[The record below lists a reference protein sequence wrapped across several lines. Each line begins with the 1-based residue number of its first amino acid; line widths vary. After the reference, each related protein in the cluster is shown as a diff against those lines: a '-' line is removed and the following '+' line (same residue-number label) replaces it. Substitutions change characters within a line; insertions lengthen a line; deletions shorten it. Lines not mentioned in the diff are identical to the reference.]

1 MKEPAALSH
10 FRQRLSWDDLDKDA
24 IRKLIR
30 LAAEEDLHG
39 KGLKNEAAQTG
50 DQTTISM
57 GVSGQGT
64 AAIVA
69 REPLVACG
77 LPMIP
82 LILEEFEVEDAAV
95 ENSKSDGDEVE
106 VGQTLAFIS
115 GAAVGLLAAE
125 RTLLNF
131 IQRLSGVAT
140 ASKAFVKALSETKTD
155 LLDTRKT
162 TPGYRALEKY
172 ATATGGFFNHRYGL
186 NDRILVKDNHLAA
199 NRATKGKKLAESV
212 ARLKGT
218 GPSLLVEV
226 EVDCSEQIAPVLS
239 AGVDAIL
246 LDNFSVEEVAEAVEE
261 IQGRA
266 VVEASGGIKLESAR
280 QYADASPHFLSTG
293 APVHNSSWMDLSLDW
308 TNR

>member
-1 MKEPAALSH
+1 EPAALSH

-24 IRKLIR
+24 IRKLVR
-30 LAAEEDLHG
+30 LAADEDLHG
-39 KGLKNEAAQTG
+39 KGLKNEATQTG

-57 GVSGQGT
+57 GVSGLGT

-82 LILEEFEVEDAAV
+82 LILEEFEVENAAV

-106 VGQTLAFIS
+106 VGETLAFIS
-115 GAAVGLLAAE
+115 GAAVGLLTAE

-140 ASKAFVKALSETKTD
+140 ASKAFVKALSGTKTD

-162 TPGYRALEKY
+162 TPGHRALEKY

-218 GPSLLVEV
+218 GANLLVEV

-261 IQGRA
+261 IEDRA
-266 VVEASGGIKLESAR
+266 VVEASGGITL
-280 QYADASPHFLSTG
+280 
-293 APVHNSSWMDLSLDW
+293 
-308 TNR
+308 

>member
-10 FRQRLSWDDLDKDA
+10 FRQRLSWDDLDQDA
-24 IRKLIR
+24 IRKLVR

-39 KGLKNEAAQTG
+39 KGLKKEAAQTG

-82 LILEEFEVEDAAV
+82 LILEEFEVENAAV

-106 VGQTLAFIS
+106 TGETLAFIS
-115 GAAVGLLAAE
+115 GAAVGLLATE

-140 ASKAFVKALSETKTD
+140 ASKAFVKALSETNTG

-199 NRATKGKKLAESV
+199 NRATKGNKLAESV

-218 GPSLLVEV
+218 GSSLLIEV

-266 VVEASGGIKLESAR
+266 VVEASGGITLESAR

-293 APVHNSSWMDLSLDW
+293 APVHNSSWMDLGLDW

>member
-1 MKEPAALSH
+1 MKEPTALSH

-24 IRKLIR
+24 IRKLVR

-39 KGLKNEAAQTG
+39 KGLKNDATQTG

-57 GVSGQGT
+57 GVSGLGT

-82 LILEEFEVEDAAV
+82 LILEEFEVENAAV

-106 VGQTLAFIS
+106 VGETLAFIS
-115 GAAVGLLAAE
+115 GAAVGLLTAE

-140 ASKAFVKALSETKTD
+140 ASKAFVKALSGTKTD

-162 TPGYRALEKY
+162 TPGHRALEKY

-218 GPSLLVEV
+218 EPSLLIEV
-226 EVDCSEQIAPVLS
+226 EVDCREQIAPVLS
-239 AGVDAIL
+239 VGVDAIL

-266 VVEASGGIKLESAR
+266 VVEASGGITLESAR
-280 QYADASPHFLSTG
+280 QYADANPHFLSTG
-293 APVHNSSWMDLSLDW
+293 APVHNSSWMDLGLDW
-308 TNR
+308 TNC

>member
-1 MKEPAALSH
+1 VKEPAALSH
-10 FRQRLSWDDLDKDA
+10 FCQRLSWDDLDKDA
-24 IRKLIR
+24 IRKLVR
-30 LAAEEDLHG
+30 LAADEDLHG
-39 KGLKNEAAQTG
+39 KGLKNDATQTG

-57 GVSGQGT
+57 GVSDLGT

-82 LILEEFEVEDAAV
+82 LILEEFEVENAEV

-106 VGQTLAFIS
+106 IGETLAFIS

-140 ASKAFVKALSETKTD
+140 SSKAFVKALSETKTG

-218 GPSLLVEV
+218 GTNLLVEV

-261 IQGRA
+261 IQCRA
-266 VVEASGGIKLESAR
+266 VVEASGGITLESAR

-293 APVHNSSWMDLSLDW
+293 APVHNSSWMDLGLDW
-308 TNR
+308 TNC